1 MFEEDDFGIIDRDSY
16 LKDPPPT
23 ADLSELADSTIE
35 KAKSSLTD
43 KYDEEK
49 LKEVLFDLMM
59 AEKKCRQNLDGE
71 SNKKIC
77 CFIIEVLYKYG
88 DFPNLNYYLTLLSR
102 KRGQLKVAI
111 SGMVSL
117 AKGWLAELQDKEVK
131 AGLFETLNSMTLGKI
146 YLEDQRAELVFSEAK
161 NKELEG
167 KVSESIGL
175 VQDVEVETFGCLS
188 KLEKVRYIL
197 EQMRLNLVVGD
208 YIRFFIA
215 SRKINEKLLDGDDF
229 FEEKLR
235 YYEYM
240 IHYYKHEGSI
250 FEVAQSHHKRYNSLV
265 KAEHPTHLEELE
277 RLLVYLIISPIND
290 ETRSYMKKVDEEEA
304 KNLKKVVLMN
314 EFFKQ
319 FLSDLLVPYP
329 LSQELHNKVTSLLT
343 NSAKGEQLKLSNVT
357 GNMNGINNTA
367 NGGYQEELKPV
378 AVDELTLLNDRIL
391 RHNLQV
397 ISKYYVKVTLARLS
411 ELLGVNVQKLEEEI
425 SNLVYSNNIFAKID
439 RPAGIVKFGKK
450 QQPEVVLNKWSNSVG
465 KLMELVDQCSR
476 LVQKEK
482 MIHEAR
488 AKQIEFD
495 SKFFS

>member
-23 ADLSELADSTIE
+23 EDLSELADSTIE

-111 SGMVSL
+111 SGMVAL
-117 AKGWLAELQDKEVK
+117 AKGWLKELQDKEVK

-161 NKELEG
+161 NKEMEG
-167 KVSESIGL
+167 KVSESLGL
-175 VQDVEVETFGCLS
+175 VQDLEVETFGCLS
-188 KLEKVRYIL
+188 KMEKVRYIL
-197 EQMRLNLVVGD
+197 EQMRLNLMVGD

-240 IHYYKHEGSI
+240 VHYYKHEGSI
-250 FEVAQSHHKRYNSLV
+250 FEVAQSHHKRYNALNRKLFYDREDRIEKDRIEKIKV
-265 KAEHPTHLEELE
+265 VLE
-277 RLLVYLIISPIND
+277 RVLIYLIISPIND
-290 ETRSYMKKVDEEEA
+290 ETRTYMKKVDEEEA

-329 LSQELHNKVTSLLT
+329 LSQELHSKVTSLL
-343 NSAKGEQLKLSNVT
+343 S
-357 GNMNGINNTA
+357 M
-367 NGGYQEELKPV
+367 
-378 AVDELTLLNDRIL
+378 DELTMLNDRIV

-397 ISKYYVKVTLARLS
+397 ISKYYLKVTLPRLS

-425 SNLVYSNNIFAKID
+425 SNLVYTNNIFAKID
-439 RPAGIVKFGKK
+439 RPAGIVKFGKR
-450 QQPEVVLNKWSNSVG
+450 QQPEVVLNKWSNSIG
-465 KLMELVDQCSR
+465 K
-476 LVQKEK
+476 
-482 MIHEAR
+482 
-488 AKQIEFD
+488 
-495 SKFFS
+495 

>member
-23 ADLSELADSTIE
+23 EDLSELADSTIE

-111 SGMVSL
+111 SGMVAL
-117 AKGWLAELQDKEVK
+117 AKGWLKELQDKEVK

-167 KVSESIGL
+167 KVSESLGL
-175 VQDVEVETFGCLS
+175 VQDLEVETFGCLS
-188 KLEKVRYIL
+188 KMEKVRYIL
-197 EQMRLNLVVGD
+197 EQMRLNLMVGD

-240 IHYYKHEGSI
+240 VHYYKHEGSI
-250 FEVAQSHHKRYNSLV
+250 FEVAQSHHKRYNALV
-265 KAEHPTHLEELE
+265 KAEHPTHLENRKLFYDREDRIEKDRIEKIKVVELE
-277 RLLVYLIISPIND
+277 RVLIYLIISPIND
-290 ETRSYMKKVDEEEA
+290 ETRTYMKKVDEEEA

-329 LSQELHNKVTSLLT
+329 LSQELHSKVTSLL
-343 NSAKGEQLKLSNVT
+343 SSVAKGYQFKSSSGTENINGVK
-357 GNMNGINNTA
+357 NMD
-367 NGGYQEELKPV
+367 NGGYQEELKPI
-378 AVDELTLLNDRIL
+378 AVDELTMLNDRIV

-397 ISKYYVKVTLARLS
+397 ISKYYLKVTLPRLS

-425 SNLVYSNNIFAKID
+425 SNLVYTNNIFAKID
-439 RPAGIVKFGKK
+439 RPAGIVKFGKR
-450 QQPEVVLNKWSNSVG
+450 QQPEVVLNKWSNSIG
-465 KLMELVDQCSR
+465 K
-476 LVQKEK
+476 
-482 MIHEAR
+482 
-488 AKQIEFD
+488 
-495 SKFFS
+495 